1 MDHLEL
7 VRIHDTG
14 TELVVRTPDGTQYLL
29 ALDATL
35 KRAVKTPHPTPAP
48 PVDEAAPLA
57 PREIQA
63 RIRGGATAAEV
74 AESSGTPL
82 ENVLRYEGPV
92 LAERDYIARKATDIE
107 VSAPLAHEG
116 YRAAFGDEPA
126 SLGEMVR
133 TRLRSFG
140 VDAASLVWD
149 AWKLD
154 SGTWRVVARFEV
166 PEGAAAIGEEPP
178 AEWTFHPARRHLEN
192 ANRWGQVLSEWEPW
206 DVLPTQRRLVP
217 VDDRPFDVDAADA
230 LAGPTDTDPSPTRGR
245 EPQDDGLLDVLTRRR
260 GTRVG
265 EDADG
270 DDALAHMI
278 ARSHQE
284 REAGHGSTWKRD
296 SAWQAPR
303 ETEGSSADAEGAT
316 EDAAASPQPG
326 TSAGTAASEQG
337 TSDKSA
343 PAKSA
348 PAGEKRPGLWGQR
361 GKGGQQPPEAESGPG
376 RTDGLRAPDGLD
388 RAWPPLR
395 RVPDPIPATRHN
407 ETVLADDEAD
417 SQRGHKKRRS
427 QVPSWDEIVFGRS
440 AKGEDEEEPEA

>member
-14 TELVVRTPDGTQYLL
+14 TELVVRTPDGTEYLL

-35 KRAVKTPHPTPAP
+35 KRAVKTPHPTPAAQ
-48 PVDEAAPLA
+48 VAANAPLA

-63 RIRGGATAAEV
+63 RIRAGATAADV
-74 AESSGTPL
+74 AEDSGTPL
-82 ENVLRYEGPV
+82 ENILRYEGPV
-92 LAERDYIARKATDIE
+92 LAERDYIARQARDIE
-107 VSAPLAHEG
+107 VSAPLGHEG

-140 VDAASLVWD
+140 VNPASLVWD
-149 AWKLD
+149 AWKVD
-154 SGTWRVVARFEV
+154 AGTWRVVARFEV

-217 VDDRPFDVDAADA
+217 VDDRPYDVDASEPLTGPADTEQPA
-230 LAGPTDTDPSPTRGR
+230 TRGR
-245 EPQDDGLLDVLTRRR
+245 ESQDDGLLDVLTRRR

-270 DDALAHMI
+270 DDALAHLI

-284 REAGHGSTWKRD
+284 REAAHGSTWKRD

-303 ETEGSSADAEGAT
+303 ESDSAQQPAQ
-316 EDAAASPQPG
+316 DAADESATREQAQP
-326 TSAGTAASEQG
+326 
-337 TSDKSA
+337 
-343 PAKSA
+343 
-348 PAGEKRPGLWGQR
+348 
-361 GKGGQQPPEAESGPG
+361 ESGPRTG
-376 RTDGLRAPDGLD
+376 PGGLAGNGSRDRGDAEPGPERTDGLRAPDGLD

-407 ETVLADDEAD
+407 ETVLADDDAD
-417 SQRGHKKRRS
+417 SPRGHKKRRS

-440 AKGEDEEEPEA
+440 AKGEDEDEPLA